1 MANTMPVS
9 AANLR
14 SALSARFIASL
25 IALLVPLASACGGDD
40 ESPKSRYSEPCTM
53 DVDCEEALMCN
64 EAIGICTQ
72 TCNTPQDCRANLG
85 SQTAVCLGGSCQEPC
100 RAGSTFDCGQGT
112 TCIAGFDGATCR
124 VR

>member
-1 MANTMPVS
+1 MPAS

-40 ESPKSRYSEPCTM
+40 EVPKSLYSEPCTM
-53 DVDCEEALMCN
+53 DIDCDPALICN

-72 TCNTPQDCRANLG
+72 ACTTEQMCRTNL
-85 SQTAVCLGGSCQEPC
+85 SSPTAVCLGGTCREPC
-100 RAGSTFDCGQGT
+100 RSGSTSDCGPGT
-112 TCIAGFDGATCR
+112 TCIAGVEGPSCR
-124 VR
+124 VN